1 MGKRSNMNPFTK
13 KIAKELQLPEQ
24 QVENTLKLL
33 DDGCTIPFI
42 ARYRKEK
49 TGGLDEV
56 QIAAISNWN
65 DRLKE
70 LFKRKETVCR
80 TINELDKMTPELQQR
95 IDNCWD
101 ATELEDIYLPYRP
114 KRRTRAQVA
123 RERGLEP
130 LAQWI
135 MLQRGGLR
143 QQIDSLL
150 PTLEEQLTE
159 EEAIAGAKDII
170 AEEISENERARQQLR
185 RIFRREA
192 VISSRVVKSKQ
203 DEDSAAKYSDYFHF
217 SEQLRRCS
225 GNRLLA
231 MRRAE
236 HEGIVRVCISVDD
249 EQAIENLQRQFVKG
263 TGDSSDLVAEA
274 AADAYKRLLE
284 PSIENEFA
292 ASSKQQA
299 DQEAIQVFVDNL
311 RQLLLAAPLGQKRV
325 MAVDPGY
332 ANGCKIAC
340 LDAQG
345 NLLHHEII
353 YPHPPKRF
361 YGQAT
366 VAVINMMKKYKVEAV
381 AIGNGT
387 ASRETLSFIKEAID
401 LFL

>member
-1 MGKRSNMNPFTK
+1 MNPFTK
-13 KIAKELQLPEQ
+13 KIAAELHLPEH
-24 QVENTLKLL
+24 QVENTLTLL

-80 TINELDKMTPELQQR
+80 TITEQEKMTPELQQR

-130 LAQWI
+130 LARWI
-135 MLQRGGLR
+135 MLQRGGLH

-150 PTLEEQLTE
+150 PNLEEPMTAD
-159 EEAIAGAKDII
+159 EAVAGAKDII

-185 RIFRREA
+185 RIFRHEA
-192 VISSRVVKSKQ
+192 VISSRVIKAKADT
-203 DEDSAAKYSDYFHF
+203 DEAAKYADYFNF
-217 SEQLRRCS
+217 SEQLRRCP

-231 MRRAE
+231 MRRGE
-236 HEGIVRVCISVDD
+236 REGILRVNISVDD
-249 EQAIENLQRQFVKG
+249 RQATETLQRQFVRG
-263 TGDSSDLVAEA
+263 TGPSSDLVAEA

-299 DQEAIQVFVDNL
+299 DLEAIQVFAGNL

-325 MAVDPGY
+325 MAVDPGF

-345 NLLHHEII
+345 NLLHHEIGRA
-353 YPHPPKRF
+353 H
-361 YGQAT
+361 
-366 VAVINMMKKYKVEAV
+366 V
-381 AIGNGT
+381 
-387 ASRETLSFIKEAID
+387 
-401 LFL
+401 